1 MFSGIIE
8 ATAPILSVDSRGDLL
23 TISVQRPSNF
33 DDIKLGD
40 SVSTN
45 GVCLTVENF
54 SSSHLQFTLGAE
66 TLKVTGWQKEN
77 LVAQELNLERSLR
90 FGDRMHGHFVS
101 GHVDA
106 TTKVLSVERGES
118 WILQLSKQTL
128 NSKML
133 WSKGSVALQGVSLT
147 VNDVTEKYFSVCLIP
162 ETLLR
167 TNLKNLNPGD
177 LINVEYDTWAK
188 AFVHFQEQ
196 REAQL

>member
-8 ATAPILSVDSRGDLL
+8 ATAPILSVDLRGDLL
-23 TISVQRPSNF
+23 TISVQRPADF
-33 DDIKLGD
+33 DDVKLGD
-40 SVSTN
+40 SISTN
-45 GVCLTVENF
+45 GVCLTVEKF
-54 SSSHLQFTLGAE
+54 SPTQLQFTLGAE
-66 TLKVTGWQKEN
+66 TLKITGWQKEN
-77 LVAQELNLERSLR
+77 LVGQELNLERSLR

-106 TTKVLSVERGES
+106 TTEVLSVQRGES
-118 WILQLSKQTL
+118 WNVRLSKQTL

-147 VNDVTEKYFSVCLIP
+147 INEVTEKYFSVCLIP

-196 REAQL
+196 REAQV